1 MTKIEKRY
9 QLFSREGIKWSSWFT
24 FNIGG
29 KDVTTLEPWQ
39 LDPKFKN
46 EYRKVDDN
54 GNAISIKISYSNNS
68 NKNK

>member
-39 LDPKFKN
+39 LDHKFKN

-54 GNAISIKISYSNNS
+54 GNIISIKISYRAS
-68 NKNK
+68 KKI